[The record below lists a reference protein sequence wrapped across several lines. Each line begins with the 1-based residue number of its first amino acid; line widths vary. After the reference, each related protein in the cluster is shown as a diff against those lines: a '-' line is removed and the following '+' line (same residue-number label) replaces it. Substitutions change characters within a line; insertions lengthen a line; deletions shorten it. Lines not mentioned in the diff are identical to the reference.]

1 MCQGAAAADASFT
14 VKPITFAAN
23 SPSEYAG
30 QTRWLAAKLTAT
42 GRASTWCRH
51 YHETEPQAH
60 ECGSSLSAMNSTT
73 DQ

>member
-1 MCQGAAAADASFT
+1 MCQHGAAAHTAFK

-23 SPSEYAG
+23 APSEYAG

-51 YHETEPQAH
+51 YHETDSQAH
-60 ECGSSLSAMNSTT
+60 ECGSMLSALNSAT